1 LLYSTT
7 QLQNG
12 VRVLSEKMPSIRS
25 VTVGLWIAVGS
36 RDEEDSMQ
44 GSSHFLEH
52 LLFKGTATRNA
63 RDIAETFDAMG
74 GDANAF
80 SAKEYTCLYC
90 KVIDEDLPGA
100 MECLVDMLSRPQ
112 MRPDDVESE
121 RRVILEE
128 IAMHEDSPD
137 DLVHDLFTANLLGS
151 HPLGREVMGTTET
164 IWAVTR
170 DQLAGFHD
178 MHYLPRNLVVAA
190 AGNVDHEALVELVQ
204 SAFSEDDRSSPARVL
219 SSPVPAQR
227 LVVADRKTEQT
238 HIVLGGP
245 GLPRDHPDRFSWGV
259 LDTLLGGGMS
269 SRLFQ
274 EIRETRGLAYA
285 VYSYRNLFSETGLWG
300 VYAGVTPPNA
310 VEVVKIIQNELDRVV
325 EEGISEAEVD
335 RAKGHLKGAMVIGLE
350 DPSSRMTR
358 LGKSELLQT
367 DILSIEQIMDRIDG
381 VTLQDLNRVAGD
393 LLNRESRTLAVIGP
407 FTEDPFSDLL

>member
-1 LLYSTT
+1 MLYSTT

-90 KVIDEDLPGA
+90 KVIDEDLPAA
-100 MECLVDMLSRPQ
+100 MECLADMLSRPQ

-170 DQLAGFHD
+170 DQLAEFHD
-178 MHYLPRNLVVAA
+178 THYLPRNLVVAA

-204 SAFSEDDRSSPARVL
+204 SAFSQDDRSSPARVL
-219 SSPVPAQR
+219 SAPAPVGR
-227 LVVADRKTEQT
+227 LVVADRKTEQA

-310 VEVVKIIQNELDRVV
+310 IEVVKIIQNELDRIL
-325 EEGISEAEVD
+325 EDGISQSEVD

-358 LGKSELLQT
+358 LGKSELLHT
-367 DILSIEQIMDRIDG
+367 EILSIEQIMDRIDG
-381 VTLQDLNRVAGD
+381 VTLEDLNRVAHD
-393 LLNRESRTLAVIGP
+393 HLSREARTLAVIGP
-407 FTEDPFSDLL
+407 FAEDPFSDLL